1 MEYSFGYAKTKMD
14 FHIDDKNF
22 IGKLLPN
29 RVIIDFKGVDEVKR
43 ALDNPIG
50 SKKLGDII
58 KKGEKVAIITSD
70 ITRPM
75 PSKIVL
81 PVIIDEITKVGV
93 KDKDITI
100 IFAVG
105 SHRAHTEE
113 EKRYIAGD
121 VVYDRI
127 KCIDSNSMEYLH
139 LGNTKA
145 GTPIDICEAVAKADR
160 RICLGNIEYH
170 YFAGYSGG
178 TKAIMPG
185 VSTHAAIQSNHSF
198 MVEEASKAGNL
209 DTNPV
214 RADIEEVEKYVPIDF
229 ILNVVLNE
237 KKEIIKAVAGN
248 HIKAHREGCKFLDS
262 FYKIKIEEKADI
274 VITTP
279 GGYPKDLNLY
289 QAQKSIDNAKHAV
302 KKGGIMILAAACNE
316 GLGGKVFEEWM
327 TGFEKSGDM
336 IKGIKKNFQLGG
348 HKAAAIAMVLENC
361 KIFLVSEMEPA
372 FVRSIF
378 MEPFSDIQS
387 AVDQAIK
394 ELGEDSK
401 VLLMPYG
408 GSTLPVVS

>member
-14 FHIDDKNF
+14 FYIDDKNF

-29 RVIIDFKGVDEVKR
+29 KVITDLKGVDEVKR
-43 ALDNPIG
+43 ALDNPIS

-58 KKGEKVAIITSD
+58 NEGEKVAIITSD

-113 EKRYIAGD
+113 EKRYIVGN

-185 VSTHAAIQSNHSF
+185 VSTHA
-198 MVEEASKAGNL
+198 
-209 DTNPV
+209 
-214 RADIEEVEKYVPIDF
+214 
-229 ILNVVLNE
+229 VVVIYLL
-237 KKEIIKAVAGN
+237 
-248 HIKAHREGCKFLDS
+248 FL
-262 FYKIKIEEKADI
+262 FY
-274 VITTP
+274 
-279 GGYPKDLNLY
+279 
-289 QAQKSIDNAKHAV
+289 
-302 KKGGIMILAAACNE
+302 
-316 GLGGKVFEEWM
+316 
-327 TGFEKSGDM
+327 
-336 IKGIKKNFQLGG
+336 
-348 HKAAAIAMVLENC
+348 
-361 KIFLVSEMEPA
+361 
-372 FVRSIF
+372 
-378 MEPFSDIQS
+378 
-387 AVDQAIK
+387 
-394 ELGEDSK
+394 
-401 VLLMPYG
+401 
-408 GSTLPVVS
+408 